1 MDHMMPEMDG
11 IETTAKIRKLG
22 GKYSRLVIIALTA
35 NAVQGAESMF
45 LSNGFDGYV
54 SKPIEMLDL
63 EKALV
68 EWLPKE
74 KVQMIV
80 KTRTEGK
87 AENMPI
93 KKVEVEISAEVQR
106 ELQSMFVDVNKN
118 KYEEIVK
125 ALEANDTKTAQMFA
139 HTLKAN
145 AGQLG
150 KTTLQQAAAD
160 VEAGIINGKNMI
172 GTEQIAALK
181 TALDAVI
188 AEFSLPV
195 DEPSQPADGI
205 GAEPIEWL
213 DCEASLKLIDELE
226 PLLKKGR
233 SECRDYINSLRR
245 ISGSEKLIQQI
256 EDYDF
261 EQALVTLSELKKR

>member
-1 MDHMMPEMDG
+1 MPDMDG
-11 IETTAKIRKLG
+11 IEATALIRKLG
-22 GKYSRLVIIALTA
+22 GKYNRLVIIALTA
-35 NAVQGAESMF
+35 NAVQGAEGMF

-54 SKPIEMLDL
+54 SKPIEMREL
-63 EKALV
+63 ERTLV

-80 KTRTEGK
+80 KTRTK
-87 AENMPI
+87 AKTENTPI

-125 ALEANDTKTAQMFA
+125 ALEANDTKTAQMLA

-150 KTTLQQAAAD
+150 KTNLQQVSAD
-160 VEAGIINGKNMI
+160 IESQLMNGKNI
-172 GTEQIAALK
+172 IDTEQMAALK
-181 TALDAVI
+181 TALDTVI
-188 AEFSLPV
+188 AEFSLLV
-195 DEPSQPADGI
+195 DEPSRTANE
-205 GAEPIEWL
+205 AESNEQL
-213 DCEASLKLIDELE
+213 DSKTALKLIDELE

-233 SECRDYINSLRR
+233 SECRDYIKNLRR
-245 ISGSEKLIQQI
+245 IPGSEKLIHQI

-261 EQALVTLSELKKR
+261 EQALVTLGELKKR